1 MIMGKPFESPKIAMD
16 TKKLVIY
23 PLSVEWVKYKIIQ
36 AMCEVAFFYLRK
48 FDACTH
54 VKFTRQWKS
63 TLKQKILVHQTF

>member
-36 AMCEVAFFYLRK
+36 AMCEVAFFKYVNL
-48 FDACTH
+48 
-54 VKFTRQWKS
+54 TRVR
-63 TLKQKILVHQTF
+63 T